1 MQARSIRTG
10 LSLPWF
16 LLAPSAAVILVFVA
30 VPVAVAVILS
40 LTHTSPIL
48 PEGRFVGLANFVRMS
63 ASPHF
68 WHAVMVT
75 VLFTVVSVGVE
86 LMAGVAVALL
96 LHERF
101 PGRPLVRTA
110 ILVPWAVPT
119 IVSARMW
126 QWMLDYNLGV
136 VNYLLGQLGMST
148 SGVSFFGS
156 GPLALLS
163 LVVVDAWKTTPFV
176 ALIVL
181 AGLEAI
187 PEELSLAARVDGAGL
202 WQRFRHI
209 TLPLLAPV
217 IVVAGVFR
225 AIDAMRVF
233 DIIFVLTRGGP
244 GGATE
249 SLSYHAYMLLFGEG
263 QFGMGSAVSL
273 AMFLLVF
280 ALSALLF
287 RVARFSRMVLE

>member
-1 MQARSIRTG
+1 MEGSSHRTAQP
-10 LSLPWF
+10 LPWL
-16 LLAPSAAVILVFVA
+16 LLAPGAAVILIFVT
-30 VPVAVAVILS
+30 VPVAVALILS
-40 LTHTSPIL
+40 FTETSPFL
-48 PEGRFVGLANFVRMS
+48 PEGRFIGLANFVHMAGS
-63 ASPHF
+63 AHF
-68 WHAVMVT
+68 WHAVLVT
-75 VLFTVVSVGVE
+75 VLFTAVSVGVE
-86 LMAGVAVALL
+86 LVGGVSVALL

-136 VNYLLGQLGMST
+136 VNYFLKLLGLSDH
-148 SGVSFFGS
+148 GVSFLGT
-156 GPLALLS
+156 GPLAFLS
-163 LVVVDAWKTTPFV
+163 LVAVDAWKTTPFV

-181 AGLEAI
+181 AGLAGI
-187 PEELSLAARVDGAGL
+187 PEGLYLAARVDGAGM

-217 IVVAGVFR
+217 IIVAGVFR

-249 SLSYHAYMLLFGEG
+249 SLSYYAYMLLFGEG
-263 QFGMGSAVSL
+263 QFGRGSAVSL

-280 ALSALLF
+280 MLSALLF
-287 RVARFSRMVLE
+287 RVGRFSRMVLE